1 MEIEAKRR
9 LQRKARS
16 CLEQMRL
23 TGKNRGAPSFNKDG
37 KSVDLVEL
45 YSVFDRLRREG
56 IILYIYKLYEQK
68 QNSHIQ

>member
-1 MEIEAKRR
+1 
-9 LQRKARS
+9 
-16 CLEQMRL
+16 MRL

-56 IILYIYKLYEQK
+56 IILYIYKLYDK
-68 QNSHIQ
+68 NKNSHIQ